1 MEDEENGSSVKC
13 QVNIWKIPDYSDMN
27 IAKIFIN
34 QSDVIDTEN
43 HGWITFFFFFSNSDD
58 LD

>member
-43 HGWITFFFFFSNSDD
+43 HGWITFFFFFPIQIT
-58 LD
+58 